1 MQALQ
6 RTRGDQFCLF
16 LVKPY
21 ERMNLKELQ
30 EAEDDFDEAD
40 RKAVEMY
47 RYSEIFLAKLTMVS
61 LLYILKH
68 KLRIF

>member
-1 MQALQ
+1 M
-6 RTRGDQFCLF
+6 FCLLF

-21 ERMNLKELQ
+21 ERMNLEELK

-40 RKAVEMY
+40 RKAIEMY
-47 RYSEIFLAKLTMVS
+47 RYSKIFLSRLTVHMS
-61 LLYILKH
+61 LLYMCMLLKH